1 MKALYV
7 TSVEPYA
14 GKTAV
19 CLALGKQF
27 QEQGLSVGYLK
38 PLSNQPWRTPDGKLG
53 DEDSAFVQKVL
64 GFEPGSILHSPV
76 IITPETLRERLAAGP
91 SDEPVEIVLEAA
103 QAAGEGK
110 DLLLVE
116 GGASL
121 RDGYAV
127 GLSNLKLAEAL
138 GAPALVLVRYRNEMQ
153 CVDDALAARFRLG
166 ELLLGVIL
174 NHVPELETDFVAQ
187 HARPFLERQGVPVI
201 GALPRRPRLSA
212 LSVGELRDLLQAE
225 VLTENYDPEALAES
239 LTVGAMAL
247 EAALSRFRRQQNKAV
262 ITGGDR
268 TDIQLAA
275 LETSTVALILTGNLH
290 PSPLVLHQ
298 AETLGV
304 PILLVSRNTMET
316 VEAIEAT
323 LGKTRL
329 GQHEKLEA
337 FMALMAEHVDT
348 DAVRAALEL
357 G

>member
-19 CLALGKQF
+19 CLALGKLL
-27 QEQGLSVGYLK
+27 QEDGLSVGYLK
-38 PLSNQPWRTPDGKLG
+38 PLSNQPWRTPEGMLG

-64 GFEPGSILHSPV
+64 GFEDEAVIHSPV
-76 IITPETLRERLAAGP
+76 IITTDTLRVRLARGKE
-91 SDEPVEIVLEAA
+91 DDLVDTVLKAA
-103 QAAGEGK
+103 QDAGAGK
-110 DLLLVE
+110 NVLLVE

-166 ELLLGVIL
+166 ELLLGVII
-174 NHVPELETDFVAQ
+174 NHVPEAESDFVAN
-187 HARPFLERQGVPVI
+187 HARPFLEREGIKVL
-201 GALPRRPRLSA
+201 GALPQRPRLSA
-212 LSVGELRDLLQAE
+212 LSVGELSDLLDAE
-225 VLTENYDPEALAES
+225 LLTETYDPEALAET

-247 EAALSRFRRQQNKAV
+247 DAALSRFRRQQNKAV

-275 LETSTVALILTGNLH
+275 LETSTVVLILTGNLH

-304 PILLVSRNTMET
+304 PVLLVGTNTMET
-316 VEAIEAT
+316 VEAIEST
-323 LGKTRL
+323 LGTTRL
-329 GQHEKLEA
+329 GQREKLEA
-337 FMALMAEHVDT
+337 FMALMAEYVDT
-348 DAVRAALEL
+348 ESVRAALDL
-357 G
+357 A